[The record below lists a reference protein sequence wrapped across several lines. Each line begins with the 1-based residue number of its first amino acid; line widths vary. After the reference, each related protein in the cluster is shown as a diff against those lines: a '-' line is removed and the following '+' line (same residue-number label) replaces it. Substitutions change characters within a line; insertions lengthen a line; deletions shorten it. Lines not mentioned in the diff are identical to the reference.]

1 MKRKSDGQ
9 GIQEEKTNAPK
20 KRQKSSAQPEQSPL
34 WPEYFQDLFKTF
46 KAINT
51 VLGFVSTRKQL
62 ATTFSVVKSSVESLL
77 KQPLEFSKITEL
89 KAILPDLIKFA
100 YIPRNELRVT
110 EDSLKGRRENSPDCS
125 VSGAASTSVAALE
138 NEDDHILILEFVDN
152 ARGKKT
158 KGNNIVTVSALQP
171 AAVKKLV
178 EKRNKRFHE
187 AISEFLLSES
197 GMVDPVNALKAAAQ
211 AHIPVNPSGDGPII
225 QPSNRQ
231 FLGVPDPSNRP
242 SIDGIVTELE
252 KQSWC
257 EGRITDRR
265 TIAAKTAL
273 TAVLE
278 PPLSPSIARALLDS
292 RKITTFYC
300 HQVAAIHALAQNK
313 HVIVSTS
320 TASGKSVIYQVPVLR
335 FLEAD
340 SSATAIFVY
349 PTKALAQDQ
358 KAAMEQL
365 LSTCTSLRD
374 LEVATYD
381 GDTPQELRS
390 EVRETASIIFTNFDM
405 IHASI
410 LPQEELWRKFLKN
423 IKLIVV
429 DELHYYSGLFGS
441 HVALI
446 LRRLRRVCA
455 AVGNRR
461 ILFVSCSA
469 TITNPQA
476 HMSKMFGLAP
486 EEVEAI
492 TKDGAPSGPKD
503 FLVWNPP
510 HIDEKVPSL
519 GRYSSLAE
527 ATGLMRFLMKKGV
540 RVILFCKIR
549 KVCELAMKTLRADLS
564 SEGRFDILERT
575 MPYRGGYSREDRRR
589 IEQDA
594 FNGRLLGVVAT
605 NALELGVDIGVLDAV
620 IMLGFPVTIA
630 GFRQQAGRAGR
641 RSRDSLAVLVADSY
655 PIDQYYVAHPEDLFE
670 KSNDD
675 LIIDLE
681 SKPLLEAHLQCAAQ
695 EMPLSN
701 EDEKYF
707 GALFKEVCE
716 SHLVKDHDGWY
727 HTHPEFLPFPSKFIS
742 IRGTQEE
749 TYAVVNVTK
758 AEPCSGKGSILEE
771 VEITRAIFEIYEG
784 GVFMHQGL
792 TFIVKEVS
800 HDSKIAYVTRAD
812 VSWITS
818 PRDFTNIDAVQTYR
832 IKEIRGVTVEIK
844 VFGFFK
850 IRNKVIL
857 EAVDLET
864 PTWQRETTGVWI
876 DVPKSLLELF
886 LFKGINP
893 AEAIHAAQHAVLNR
907 FSLAQD
913 LRTECKTAEKEYK
926 MTESKRKRPAR
937 LIFYDAI
944 DKGGGV
950 AAKALDHV
958 NQLLRQ
964 ACNAMECCECNEGCT
979 QCCQSSF
986 CKENNLVCSKL
997 GAHLILKCLLGTEI
1011 DPDSVPIQ
1019 NDVQKSRT
1027 VVEAEMVHAIEGV
1040 QVETS

>member
-1 MKRKSDGQ
+1 MYASQ
-9 GIQEEKTNAPK
+9 
-20 KRQKSSAQPEQSPL
+20 
-34 WPEYFQDLFKTF
+34 
-46 KAINT
+46 AINT

-818 PRDFTNIDAVQTYR
+818 PR
-832 IKEIRGVTVEIK
+832 
-844 VFGFFK
+844 
-850 IRNKVIL
+850 
-857 EAVDLET
+857 
-864 PTWQRETTGVWI
+864 
-876 DVPKSLLELF
+876 
-886 LFKGINP
+886 
-893 AEAIHAAQHAVLNR
+893 
-907 FSLAQD
+907 
-913 LRTECKTAEKEYK
+913 
-926 MTESKRKRPAR
+926 
-937 LIFYDAI
+937 
-944 DKGGGV
+944 
-950 AAKALDHV
+950 
-958 NQLLRQ
+958 
-964 ACNAMECCECNEGCT
+964 
-979 QCCQSSF
+979 
-986 CKENNLVCSKL
+986 
-997 GAHLILKCLLGTEI
+997 
-1011 DPDSVPIQ
+1011 
-1019 NDVQKSRT
+1019 
-1027 VVEAEMVHAIEGV
+1027 
-1040 QVETS
+1040 